1 MGNTEP
7 VTELDARYSDEGAE
21 ATAWAEGRDRV
32 AAATLWWLT
41 TVRPD
46 GRPHVTPLLAV
57 WLEDTLFFC
66 TGPAERKA
74 RNLAASSHCIMM
86 TGCNTYDE
94 GFDLV
99 LEGDAVREADDAKL
113 RRVAAAYE
121 AKYGPDWRFEVR
133 DGAFHH
139 EGGEAWVFGLAL
151 STGFGFAKGT
161 YGQTRWRFDSR

>member
-1 MGNTEP
+1 MTSVVVVASTLGTPTERSAAMGNTEP

-21 ATAWAEGRDRV
+21 ATTWADGRDRV

-66 TGPAERKA
+66 TGPTERKA
-74 RNLAASSHCIMM
+74 RNLANSSHCVMT
-86 TGCNTYDE
+86 TGCNAYDE

-99 LEGDAVREADDAKL
+99 LEGDALAGGRRREAADGRCRL
-113 RRVAAAYE
+113 R
-121 AKYGPDWRFEVR
+121 GQVR
-133 DGAFHH
+133 AR
-139 EGGEAWVFGLAL
+139 LAL
-151 STGFGFAKGT
+151 RGP
-161 YGQTRWRFDSR
+161 